1 MKQEPSLGNLFG
13 LFNSTSVVIENNHE
27 ELVTD
32 ALDAFTK
39 AEAKMDAA
47 IEKINDQIAAHAQ
60 AAVDAQNR
68 MNAAK
73 DSGDKLRRVLA
84 RVRALTE

>member
-27 ELVTD
+27 DLVAD

-73 DSGDKLRRVLA
+73 DSGDKLRRVLE
-84 RVRALTE
+84 RVRALTA